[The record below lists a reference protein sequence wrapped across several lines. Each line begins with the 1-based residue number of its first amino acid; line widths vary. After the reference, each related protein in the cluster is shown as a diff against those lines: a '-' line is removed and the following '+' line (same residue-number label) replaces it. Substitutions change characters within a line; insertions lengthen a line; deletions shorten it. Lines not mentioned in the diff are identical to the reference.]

1 MFYAIR
7 MITIPWPPPPWFL
20 HRSYTQT
27 PKQMQIQIRM
37 HMHMHAGAKAIAA
50 GRRHS
55 MVLKEDGTVWV
66 TGYNREGQFG
76 DGTISNANS
85 LKPGPC
91 GTMV

>member
-1 MFYAIR
+1 M
-7 MITIPWPPPPWFL
+7 
-20 HRSYTQT
+20 
-27 PKQMQIQIRM
+27 QMHI
-37 HMHMHAGAKAIAA
+37 HMHAGAKAIAA

-55 MVLKEDGTVWV
+55 MVLTKSGIVWA

-76 DGTISNANS
+76 DRSVANSYS